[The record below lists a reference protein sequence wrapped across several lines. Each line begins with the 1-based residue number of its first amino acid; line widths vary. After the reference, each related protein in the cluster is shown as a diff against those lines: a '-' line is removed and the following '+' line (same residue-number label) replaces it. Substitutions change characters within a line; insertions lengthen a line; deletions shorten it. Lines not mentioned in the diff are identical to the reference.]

1 MITKH
6 FQTEIRQKGRKETT
20 EGKCTPKNFQL
31 QYETPFFKILSNLD
45 VSNSKVMIVLF
56 RKLGNIYCNSKLGYI
71 DEKD

>member
-6 FQTEIRQKGRKETT
+6 FQTEIRQKGRKEAT
-20 EGKCTPKNFQL
+20 EGKCAPKKFQL
-31 QYETPFFKILSNLD
+31 LYETLFFKILSNLD

-56 RKLGNIYCNSKLGYI
+56 RKLGNIYCNSKLGYT